1 MIRTPR
7 RIFSASAIALALG
20 LSALLSPL
28 SQAAS
33 INYGNFGPVAPG
45 ISFQNVTETSVTD
58 SVPLYGPPVAYATGL
73 DFNPMGFVA
82 YGVGGGGDITDGQ
95 MNFSITGQVVNGNV
109 TAVNTVSLFEG
120 GDFTLVGT
128 GTAATQVQGG
138 AIMNVTIREIDGV
151 AVAPIVLAPVN
162 ASVAFNLV
170 ANSGL
175 AQPWS
180 VGLTSNISAQLTSLS
195 IPFIVGATKVDVALN
210 NTLTAIS
217 QPSTIAFIA
226 KKDFRIDLSTDTGVV
241 IPEPTTLALAGL
253 ALCGIG
259 AVSRRRN
266 D

>member
-7 RIFSASAIALALG
+7 RIFSAGAAALG
-20 LSALLSPL
+20 LGLVALLSPL

-45 ISFQNVTETSVTD
+45 ISFENVTETSVTD
-58 SVPLYGPPVAYATGL
+58 SVPLYGSPVAYATGL

-95 MNFSITGQVVNGNV
+95 MNFTIAGQVVNGNATAISSV
-109 TAVNTVSLFEG
+109 TLSEG
-120 GDFTLVGT
+120 GDYTLVGT

-138 AIMNVTIREIDGV
+138 AIMNVTIKEIDGI
-151 AVAPIVLAPVN
+151 AVAPIILAPVN

-170 ANSGL
+170 ANNGL

-180 VGLTSNISAQLTSLS
+180 LGLTSNISAQLAALS
-195 IPFIVGATKVDVALN
+195 IPFTVGATKVDVALN

-217 QPSTIAFIA
+217 EPSTIAFIA
-226 KKDFRIDLSTDTGVV
+226 KKDFRIDLVPDTGV
-241 IPEPTTLALAGL
+241 IPEPSTLALAGL

-259 AVSRRRN
+259 AVSRRRVG
-266 D
+266 

>member
-7 RIFSASAIALALG
+7 RIFSAGAVALG
-20 LSALLSPL
+20 LGLAAILSPL
-28 SQAAS
+28 AQAAS

-45 ISFQNVTETSVTD
+45 ISFLNVTETSVTD

-82 YGVGGGGDITDGQ
+82 YGVGGAGDITDGQ
-95 MNFSITGQVVNGNV
+95 MNFSIVGQVVNGNV
-109 TAVNTVSLFEG
+109 TAINTVKLFEG

-138 AIMNVTIREIDGV
+138 AILNVTVTEIDGV

-162 ASVAFNLV
+162 GAVAFNLA

-180 VGLTSNISAQLTSLS
+180 VTLTSNVSAQLTSLA
-195 IPFIVGATKVDVALN
+195 IPFVVGATKVDVALN
-210 NTLTAIS
+210 NTLAAIS
-217 QPSTIAFIA
+217 EPSSIAFIA
-226 KKDFRIDLSTDTGVV
+226 KKDFKIDLVPDTGV
-241 IPEPTTLALAGL
+241 IPEPSTLALAGL
-253 ALCGIG
+253 ALCGMG
-259 AVSRRRN
+259 ALSRRRN
-266 D
+266 G